1 MQTLEVNNINV
12 KNVMIVDCFLQITK
26 QARRDAVHGDSEC
39 AKWMSGK
46 CNNKNLISVCV
57 GEQPL
62 NSRNSSW

>member
-1 MQTLEVNNINV
+1 MKV
-12 KNVMIVDCFLQITK
+12 KSVVVALFPPDDK
-26 QARRDAVHGDSEC
+26 QARRDSVHGDSEC

-46 CNNKNLISVCV
+46 CNNNNFINVCV